1 MATILIEFVMLVG
14 GVFLGAKKWTPNRS
28 GETRM
33 FGRDAGLVVVLAP
46 ATSVHRRGLALQAF
60 PFPASLAAGM
70 AAHCVPANAA
80 APGIG
85 I

>member
-1 MATILIEFVMLVG
+1 VATILIEFVLLVG

-28 GETRM
+28 GETQM
-33 FGRDAGLVVVLAP
+33 FGRDAGLVVALTP
-46 ATSVHRRGLALQAF
+46 ATSVHRRGLASQAFRFRLPSLQAWRHTAF
-60 PFPASLAAGM
+60 
-70 AAHCVPANAA
+70 PANAA